1 MNLDFRSDTVT
12 RPTPAMRAAM
22 ASAEVGDD
30 VYGDDPTVN
39 ALEACA
45 AEMLG
50 FEAALFGT
58 SGTQT
63 NLLGLL
69 VNCERGDEAI
79 VGQNWH
85 TYKWEGGGMAVLGSI
100 QPQPL
105 EHAPDGT
112 IPLASIE
119 AAIKPDDAHYA
130 RTRLIA
136 MENTTGGR
144 VLPLDYL
151 QAVRSLALQR
161 GLSTHLDGAR
171 LFNAA
176 AAVAAGLAESVTRD
190 PGAARPGTA
199 ATGTPALAG
208 EGPAS
213 DPHAAAIEVAARSIC
228 SHFDTV
234 SVCLSKG
241 LGAPVGS
248 LLLGSTEAITKAR
261 RWRKMLGGGMRQA
274 GIIAAGGLYA
284 LQHHL
289 GRLHDD
295 HALAARLAAG
305 MNAIGQAFATQAGPA
320 LQAEPPQTNIVF
332 LRIRDDL
339 APAFAQHLAEQGVQ
353 VNGSVGRY
361 GSGMVQRWVT
371 HLDVGQP
378 EVDRALDL
386 MRGFFR
392 R

>member
-1 MNLDFRSDTVT
+1 MTLDFRSDTVT
-12 RPTPAMRAAM
+12 RPTQAMRAAM
-22 ASAEVGDD
+22 ACAEVGDD

-45 AEMLG
+45 AGMLG

-136 MENTTGGR
+136 MENTTGGK

-176 AAVAAGLAESVTRD
+176 AAVAADKTGGGDAQ
-190 PGAARPGTA
+190 PGDLTARSDAKAAPI
-199 ATGTPALAG
+199 
-208 EGPAS
+208 
-213 DPHAAAIEVAARSIC
+213 HAAARAIC

-248 LLLGSTEAITKAR
+248 LLLGSAEAIGKAR

-289 GRLHDD
+289 VRLHDD
-295 HALAARLAAG
+295 HALAARLAQG
-305 MNAIGQAFATQAGPA
+305 MHAIGLEFANAEGPA
-320 LQAEPPQTNIVF
+320 LQVEPPQTNIVF
-332 LRIRDDL
+332 VRIRDDL
-339 APAFAQHLAEQGVQ
+339 AAAFAEHLAQRGVQ

-378 EVDRALDL
+378 EVDQALDIV
-386 MRGFFR
+386 RQFFR